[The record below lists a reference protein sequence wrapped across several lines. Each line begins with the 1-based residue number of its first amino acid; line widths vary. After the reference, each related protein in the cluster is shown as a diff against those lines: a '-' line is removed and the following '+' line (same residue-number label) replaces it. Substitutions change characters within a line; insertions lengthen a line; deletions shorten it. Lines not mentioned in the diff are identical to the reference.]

1 MLKMPYTVFYRR
13 KYWLFG
19 LTILALI
26 LICGHFA
33 LAEQDGAPKMVLK
46 EQNFDFGEVK
56 EGEVITH
63 TFEVLN
69 QGDEMLTIEKV
80 NPG

>member
-1 MLKMPYTVFYRR
+1 MANILLYWR

-19 LTILALI
+19 LTILAL
-26 LICGHFA
+26 LLMCDHFA
-33 LAEQDGAPKMVLK
+33 LADQDGAPKMVLK
-46 EQNFDFGEVK
+46 EQDFNFGEVK

>member
-1 MLKMPYTVFYRR
+1 MLRMSCTVFYRR

-56 EGEVITH
+56 EGEVTH

-69 QGDEMLTIEKV
+69 QGYEMLTIEKV

>member
-1 MLKMPYTVFYRR
+1 MSNVLLCRR
-13 KYWLFG
+13 KFWLFG

-26 LICGHFA
+26 LMCGHFA
-33 LAEQDGAPKMVLK
+33 LADQDGAPKMVLK
-46 EQNFDFGEVK
+46 ERDFDFGEVK
-56 EGEVITH
+56 GGEVITH

-69 QGDEMLTIEKV
+69 QGDQILTIEKI